1 MREVLR
7 GRLALGVPARQQ
19 SIVDVRD
26 VVLAHLRAGSEKKRV
41 PSGR

>member
-7 GRLALGVPARQQ
+7 CRLALGVPARQQ